1 MQNSLQNYVL
11 ELRSGEIDSKTF
23 IKKLLD
29 YYKIESLHE
38 LKPVLAKDNHEVYM
52 ILDKLLL
59 KSEEPIANI
68 ENDSDGD
75 VEEENDEEEDE
86 KVVKENDDEEI
97 FEEDLDDKFNSE
109 EHELKNLRLTDNELF
124 YPPENFS
131 NVIGNIYRSSFPRT
145 ENLSFFKKNLKL
157 KSILVMLSDEYPQDL
172 LQQYAENNITLFTC
186 PIQGN
191 KEPFINIQ
199 DETINKALKIILNPE
214 NQPILIHCNKG
225 KHRTGTIVGCIRKL
239 QNWSLTMI
247 FDEYRRFAFPK
258 ARGLDQQCIEMF
270 QPKEI
275 DEYATE
281 KSWLPLNW
289 S

>member
-1 MQNSLQNYVL
+1 MDKFLDSLVL
-11 ELRSGEIDSKTF
+11 QLHCKEISNKIF
-23 IKKLLD
+23 IKNLLD
-29 YYKIESLHE
+29 FYKVKNLHE
-38 LKPVLAKDNHEVYM
+38 LKPVLAQDNNETFI
-52 ILDKLLL
+52 ILENLLL
-59 KSEEPIANI
+59 KSEEAVSN
-68 ENDSDGD
+68 NDLQYEEA
-75 VEEENDEEEDE
+75 EEE
-86 KVVKENDDEEI
+86 EEI
-97 FEEDLDDKFNSE
+97 FEEDLDDKYNPD
-109 EHELKNLRLTDNELF
+109 EHKLKNLALICNNLF

-131 NVIGNIYRSSFPRT
+131 NVIGNIYRASFPRT
-145 ENLSFFKKNLKL
+145 ENIAFFKDQLKL
-157 KSILVMLSDEYPQDL
+157 KSILVMLSDDYPQDL
-172 LQQYAENNITLFTC
+172 LNMYSQNNITLFKC

-214 NQPILIHCNKG
+214 NHPILIHCNKG

-270 QPKEI
+270 NADEI
-275 DEYATE
+275 EEYATE
-281 KSWLPLNW
+281 RSWLPLNW

>member
-68 ENDSDGD
+68 ENDSEGD
-75 VEEENDEEEDE
+75 REEEEDE

-109 EHELKNLRLTDNELF
+109 EHELKNLT
-124 YPPENFS
+124 
-131 NVIGNIYRSSFPRT
+131 
-145 ENLSFFKKNLKL
+145 
-157 KSILVMLSDEYPQDL
+157 
-172 LQQYAENNITLFTC
+172 
-186 PIQGN
+186 
-191 KEPFINIQ
+191 
-199 DETINKALKIILNPE
+199 
-214 NQPILIHCNKG
+214 
-225 KHRTGTIVGCIRKL
+225 
-239 QNWSLTMI
+239 
-247 FDEYRRFAFPK
+247 
-258 ARGLDQQCIEMF
+258 
-270 QPKEI
+270 
-275 DEYATE
+275 
-281 KSWLPLNW
+281 
-289 S
+289 